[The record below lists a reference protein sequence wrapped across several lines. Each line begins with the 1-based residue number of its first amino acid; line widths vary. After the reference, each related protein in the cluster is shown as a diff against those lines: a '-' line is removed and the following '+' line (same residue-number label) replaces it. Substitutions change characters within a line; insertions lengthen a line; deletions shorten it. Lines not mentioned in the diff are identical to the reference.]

1 MEHEKEQEPGLAS
14 ARGSFGFVPTGPGL
28 ITPTASGASIET
40 HQVLLYNQFRL
51 TTVELNKLKHSKSD
65 IPW

>member
-1 MEHEKEQEPGLAS
+1 LAS

-40 HQVLLYNQFRL
+40 HQVLLYNQL
-51 TTVELNKLKHSKSD
+51 D
-65 IPW
+65 